1 MLQVYVIVQFLC
13 FGNWLPKTATDWQGV
28 SPVTKQEEG
37 GRTEEKMKSGNTR
50 EKSADILRTKR
61 KAFSKSLDG
70 VRQEGRREL
79 RHSKERGLESFGIT

>member
-1 MLQVYVIVQFLC
+1 M
-13 FGNWLPKTATDWQGV
+13 
-28 SPVTKQEEG
+28 EHEG
-37 GRTEEKMKSGNTR
+37 EKMKSGNTR

-70 VRQEGRREL
+70 VRQEGRRKL